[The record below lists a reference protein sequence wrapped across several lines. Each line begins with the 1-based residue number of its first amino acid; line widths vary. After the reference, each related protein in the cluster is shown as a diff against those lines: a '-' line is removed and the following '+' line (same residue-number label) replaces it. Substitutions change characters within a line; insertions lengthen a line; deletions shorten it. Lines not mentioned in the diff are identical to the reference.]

1 MKTRQAILLF
11 VATFSIICCKPE
23 YVKPQPPKSDDDVE
37 QKEEQKDVKFTF
49 SAATSKYASL
59 KETVSITAEN
69 PGKAT
74 ISVDWGDGSKD
85 SGSGTDFSHKYTSA
99 GKYTVKAGVGGNNE
113 EWEIEIGSL
122 LALDEAVKEL
132 YKTPGKVWVMN
143 HRAHTT
149 DRSIPENSIAAVR
162 ASIQAGADVIE
173 TDTHRTRDG
182 KIVISHD
189 EKIDN
194 HTDGIGK
201 ITNLS
206 LQVIQ
211 TYHLKDRN
219 GNVTQEVMPT
229 LEEFLRAARGK
240 IYVNLDYSPRTASTK
255 EVLKVVESLG
265 MVQQV
270 FMYCKDASFVKDVFR
285 NNPEANAYVRS
296 EDYTALFDGGK
307 QYFLQVGW
315 NSGQTKNSECVK
327 RCTEAYGKGVLCSV
341 NLLHV
346 NHDYIPEYS
355 IDESQLNSLFDLY
368 PECQMVHTDC
378 PQEMVSILK
387 NKGYR

>member
-1 MKTRQAILLF
+1 MKTRKAILMF
-11 VATFSIICCKPE
+11 VTALSMISCKPE
-23 YVKPQPPKSDDDVE
+23 YVKPKPPKSGDDGN
-37 QKEEQKDVKFTF
+37 KESVTFAF

-59 KETVSITAEN
+59 KETVFVSVDN

-74 ISVDWGDGSKD
+74 VNVDWGDGSKD
-85 SGSGTDFSHKYTSA
+85 SGSDAEFGHKYTAA
-99 GKYTVKAGVGGNNE
+99 GKYTVKATLNSSKE

-122 LALDEAVKEL
+122 LALDEAIKEL
-132 YKTPGKVWVMN
+132 YKTPGKVWVMT

-149 DRSIPENSIAAVR
+149 DRDIPENSIAAVR

-173 TDTHRTRDG
+173 TDTHRTKDG

-189 EKIDN
+189 ESIDN
-194 HTDGIGK
+194 HTTGTGK
-201 ITNLS
+201 ITS
-206 LQVIQ
+206 MTLQTIQ
-211 TYHLKDRN
+211 KYKLTDRN
-219 GNVTQEVMPT
+219 GSETQEVMPT
-229 LEEFLRAARGK
+229 LEEFLKAARGK

-270 FMYCKDASFVKDVFR
+270 FMYCKDATYVKDVFR
-285 NNPEANAYVRS
+285 NNSEANAYVKS
-296 EDYTALFDGGK
+296 EDWSSLLDGSK

-315 NSGQTKNSECVK
+315 NSGQTKSSECVI
-327 RCTEAYGKGVLCSV
+327 RCLNAYDKGVLCSV

-346 NHDYIPEYS
+346 NHDYIPEYQ
-355 IDESQLNSLFDLY
+355 IDESQLNSLFELY

-378 PQEMVSILK
+378 PAEMVSILK
-387 NKGYR
+387 RQGRK

>member
-1 MKTRQAILLF
+1 MKAGKVIILFATILGF
-11 VATFSIICCKPE
+11 VCCQPE
-23 YVKPQPPKSDDDVE
+23 VVKPKPPKSGDDDNN
-37 QKEEQKDVKFTF
+37 KGTATFTF

-59 KETVSITAEN
+59 KETVFLKVDNPDKITVA
-69 PGKAT
+69 
-74 ISVDWGDGSKD
+74 VDWGDGSKD
-85 SGSGTDFSHKYTSA
+85 SGSGAEFSHKYTKA
-99 GKYTVKAGVGGNNE
+99 GKYKVKAGSSSSPE

-132 YKTPGKVWVMN
+132 YNTPGKVWVMT

-189 EKIDN
+189 ESIDN
-194 HTDGIGK
+194 HTNGKGK
-201 ITNLS
+201 ITNMTLS
-206 LQVIQ
+206 EIQ
-211 TYHLKDRN
+211 KYNLTDR
-219 GNVTQEVMPT
+219 GGSVTNEVMPT
-229 LEEFLRAARGK
+229 LEDFLLAARGK
-240 IYVNLDYSPRTASTK
+240 VYVNLDYSPRTASTR
-255 EVLKVVESLG
+255 EVLAVVEKLG

-270 FMYCKDASFVKDVFR
+270 FMFCKDASFVKDVFR
-285 NNPEANAYVRS
+285 NNPEANAYVDS
-296 EDYTALFDGGK
+296 SDWDSLLEGSK

-315 NSGQTKNSECVK
+315 NSGQSKKTECVV
-327 RCTEAYGKGVLCSV
+327 RCQTAYEKGVLCSV

-346 NHDYIPEYS
+346 NHDYIPEYEINS
-355 IDESQLNSLFDLY
+355 SQLSGLFDLY

-378 PQEMVSILK
+378 PQEMVSLLK
-387 NKGYR
+387 KQGRR